1 MTCSLS
7 QTAKWTASAC
17 IDIPDRGSPGI
28 PLRAIWFRHSA
39 PGNPVRAFR
48 DFRQGDKILNLY
60 FWLII
65 FISIIILIFGAVRG
79 YRNGFVAELEGLV
92 ALILALV
99 SLIIISG
106 LVRGSAGNGISTKA
120 LAIALLIVIGALYS
134 LCRIIFGSL
143 KLFAGLPV
151 IKFVDE
157 VLGLIAGAAKAFMLL
172 YVVDYIVK
180 IWLNL

>member
-1 MTCSLS
+1 MSVPI
-7 QTAKWTASAC
+7 ASVHARTGKST
-17 IDIPDRGSPGI
+17 PK
-28 PLRAIWFRHSA
+28 AA
-39 PGNPVRAFR
+39 
-48 DFRQGDKILNLY
+48 DKL
-60 FWLII
+60 LII
-65 FISIIILIFGAVRG
+65 GIIV
-79 YRNGFVAELEGLV
+79 VA
-92 ALILALV
+92 
-99 SLIIISG
+99 
-106 LVRGSAGNGISTKA
+106 NGILSTKA

>member
-1 MTCSLS
+1 M
-7 QTAKWTASAC
+7 
-17 IDIPDRGSPGI
+17 
-28 PLRAIWFRHSA
+28 
-39 PGNPVRAFR
+39 
-48 DFRQGDKILNLY
+48 NLY

-65 FISIIILIFGAVRG
+65 FISIIILIFSAVRG

-106 LVRGSAGNGISTKA
+106 LVRGSAGSGISTKA

-151 IKFVDE
+151 IKFVDDA
-157 VLGLIAGAAKAFMLL
+157 LGLIAGAAKAFMLL

>member
-1 MTCSLS
+1 M
-7 QTAKWTASAC
+7 Q
-17 IDIPDRGSPGI
+17 
-28 PLRAIWFRHSA
+28 
-39 PGNPVRAFR
+39 
-48 DFRQGDKILNLY
+48 
-60 FWLII
+60 
-65 FISIIILIFGAVRG
+65 
-79 YRNGFVAELEGLV
+79 ELEGLV

-99 SLIIISG
+99 SLVIISG
-106 LVRGSAGNGISTKA
+106 LVKGSIGETISTKA

-151 IKFVDE
+151 IKFADE
-157 VLGLIAGAAKAFMLL
+157 VLGFAAGGAKALMLL

>member
-1 MTCSLS
+1 M
-7 QTAKWTASAC
+7 
-17 IDIPDRGSPGI
+17 
-28 PLRAIWFRHSA
+28 
-39 PGNPVRAFR
+39 
-48 DFRQGDKILNLY
+48 NLY

-65 FISIIILIFGAVRG
+65 CISIAILIIGAVRG
-79 YRNGFVAELEGLV
+79 YHRGLMQELEGLV

-99 SLIIISG
+99 SLVIISG
-106 LVRGSAGNGISTKA
+106 LVKGSIGETISTKA

-151 IKFVDE
+151 IKFADE
-157 VLGLIAGAAKAFMLL
+157 VLGFAAGGAKALMLL